1 MLPFDKLSFW
11 ERNYYT
17 DSIDFAVI
25 GSGIVG
31 LTFAI
36 QLKQKYK
43 QAKIIVLERGYLP
56 SGASTKNAGFA
67 CFGSP
72 SEIID
77 DLSKMNQKSVWE
89 TVALRIEG
97 LNKLL
102 ELSGKSNIGYQQSH
116 SWELFEN
123 NNSSI
128 SNDQLSFLNEQL
140 FKITKINDVYSF
152 DSNAIKKNQLTNFS
166 CAIKNK
172 LEGSISTDLLM
183 DRLIHL
189 ANKLNIK
196 ILNGINVKKFNTF
209 QNNVEIITNY
219 GSLNCHKL
227 VICTNGFAK
236 ELIQDVNVNPSRA
249 QVLITKPIGNL
260 KLKGTFHS
268 QKGFYYF
275 RNINQR
281 ILLGGGRCL
290 DFEGESTD
298 EFDNSEIIKNDLTQ
312 YLKKHFLQSEKIEID
327 YFWSGIMGTGF
338 EKKPIVKQINNNVYC
353 GVRLGGM
360 GIAIGTEI
368 GNQLVK
374 LITNE

>member
-268 QKGFYYF
+268 QKGFYYL